1 MLCDLSV
8 HRFAIIRELHIT
20 FQSGFNLLT
29 GETGAGKSILVGA
42 LNLILGGRASQEMIQ
57 TGASEATIEAL
68 FDIRDHS
75 AAQSLLHLWEMPASD
90 ELIIRRTVSRGGR
103 NRVVVNGQMISV
115 QELQQLGGM
124 LVSISGQ
131 HEHQRLLD
139 PSIQLE
145 LLDAAGDLEPLRRE
159 VHAHFEAFAHVSEQL
174 MRLKKSREDRSSHME
189 LISFQLQELQAA
201 RLQPGEDDDL
211 EQELNLLK
219 HAATLA
225 DAVHQAHELLYGKRG
240 SVLDEL
246 ARIQGQLETLS
257 RIDTTQQ
264 GLIEQLRQGHLHLQ
278 ELAHA
283 LQQYGRRVHFDPQR
297 LAAVEERL
305 ATIHRLSRKY
315 GGRVADLL
323 ERITRTQT
331 ELAEGESFA
340 EDEER
345 LEIERENIRQGYLEK
360 ALRLSAKRRKCAAQ
374 VCKAMEEALAS
385 LDMARARFTIRFDPE
400 DLEQSMTDRAPAATG
415 LDQIEFLL
423 SANPGEDLKP
433 LAKVA
438 SGGELSRILLALKG
452 LLSIKGQAET
462 LVFDE
467 VDAGIGGRTAELV
480 GLQLQRLA
488 ARHQVIC
495 ITHLPQIACYAKHH
509 YRVSKHTDNDETTAR
524 IEVLSTEERIEE
536 LARMLGGLSIST
548 KTRAH
553 ALEMLNRSRAAPS

>member
-8 HRFAIIRELHIT
+8 HHFAIIRELRIT
-20 FQSGFNLLT
+20 FQPGFNLLT

-57 TGASEATIEAL
+57 TGASEATVEAL
-68 FDIRDHS
+68 FDIRDQIAVPSRLRHWD
-75 AAQSLLHLWEMPASD
+75 LPASD
-90 ELIIRRTVSRGGR
+90 DLVIRRTISRSGR
-103 NRVVVNGQMISV
+103 NRVVVNGQLISV
-115 QELQQLGGM
+115 SELQQLGGM

-139 PSIQLE
+139 PTVQLE
-145 LLDAAGDLEPLRRE
+145 LLDATGDLEPLRRE
-159 VHAHFEAFAHVSEQL
+159 VHTLYESFVSVSEQL
-174 MRLKKSREDRSSHME
+174 QRLKKSREERSSQLE
-189 LISFQLQELQAA
+189 LMAFQLQELQAA

-225 DAVHQAHELLYGKRG
+225 EAAHQAHDLLYGKRG

-246 ARIQGQLETLS
+246 ARIQTQLETLS
-257 RIDTTQQ
+257 RIDVTQQ
-264 GLIEQLRQGHLHLQ
+264 GLLQQLGQGQLHLQ
-278 ELAHA
+278 ELAHL
-283 LQQYGRRVHFDPQR
+283 LQQYSRRVHFDPQR
-297 LAAVEERL
+297 LAVVEERL
-305 ATIHRLSRKY
+305 AAIHRLSRKY

-323 ERITRTQT
+323 ERITRTQA
-331 ELAEGESFA
+331 ELAQGESFA
-340 EDEER
+340 EEQER
-345 LEIERENIRQGYLEK
+345 LEGERQDIRRRYLEK
-360 ALRLSAKRRKCAAQ
+360 AMDLSTKRRCLAAQ
-374 VCKAMEEALAS
+374 VCSDIQKALSS

-400 DLEQSMTDRAPAATG
+400 DLEQSMAGRPPAANG

-438 SGGELSRILLALKG
+438 SGGELSRILLALKS
-452 LLSIKGQAET
+452 LLSFKGQAET

-480 GLQLQRLA
+480 GLQLHRLA
-488 ARHQVIC
+488 ARHQIIC

-509 YRVSKHTDNDETTAR
+509 YRVSKHTDNVETTAR
-524 IEVLSTEERIEE
+524 IEALSTEERVEE
-536 LARMLGGLSIST
+536 LARMLGGLSISA

-553 ALEMLNRSRAAPS
+553 ALEMLNRSRATPS